1 MPCIVGRW
9 RKKITMYQ
17 KLIELIGST
26 GKVIEDYGG
35 YEIIVT
41 DNKEFPWFDVF
52 NMLVESGFQIW
63 IDKKGDQIQLMS
75 KPEVN

>member
-1 MPCIVGRW
+1 
-9 RKKITMYQ
+9 MYQ
-17 KLIELIGST
+17 KLVERIGST
-26 GKVIEDYGG
+26 GRVIEDYGG

-52 NMLVESGFQIW
+52 NLLNSSGFQIW
-63 IDKKGDQIQLMS
+63 IDKKDKHIQIMS

>member
-1 MPCIVGRW
+1 
-9 RKKITMYQ
+9 MYQ
-17 KLIELIGST
+17 RLIERVGST

-52 NMLVESGFQIW
+52 NLLVENGFQIW
-63 IDKKGDQIQLMS
+63 IVKENDHLQIMS